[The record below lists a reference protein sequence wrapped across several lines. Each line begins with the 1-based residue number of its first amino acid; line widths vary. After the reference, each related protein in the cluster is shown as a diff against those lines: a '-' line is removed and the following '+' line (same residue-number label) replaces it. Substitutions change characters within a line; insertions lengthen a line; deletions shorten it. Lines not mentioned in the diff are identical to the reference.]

1 MNRLLA
7 YFTRHKPAAP
17 VPQVTPHL
25 ALGALLVHV
34 AKADDHFVL
43 EELTQIDRILSERYG
58 LSALEA
64 AKMRADCE
72 RLERHM
78 TDMGEFAEVLR
89 ASVEYEDRLS
99 IVEALW
105 RVVLADGVQKLAEE
119 QMVHLVEH
127 MLGVET
133 HHSEEARAAAESIR

>member
-1 MNRLLA
+1 MNRLIA
-7 YFTRHKPAAP
+7 YFKRQKPQAP

-43 EELTQIDRILSERYG
+43 EELTQIDRILAERFG
-58 LSALEA
+58 LKALEA

-78 TDMGEFAEVLR
+78 TDLGEYAALVR
-89 ASVEYEDRLS
+89 DSVEYEDRLS

-127 MLGVET
+127 MLGVEA